1 MLLYRLHHNN
11 LILGPNKQVYTK
23 CLLHAS
29 ADYMQQP
36 SLPLN
41 SIYQLQNRID
51 FLACNNNSRMP
62 VLQMVD
68 YSVELDYFLFHLIL
82 FFFNSAKIDL
92 STWNIAQIWQ
102 NLININETPHEPHQI
117 ANSIV
122 ENIKRNA
129 SVHAKLHFHTTS
141 RFSHAEKNTSIS
153 DRYYSK
159 PPSLFLPNQLFSSTF
174 ELVSLIF
181 FFEICLSYFS

>member
-1 MLLYRLHHNN
+1 V
-11 LILGPNKQVYTK
+11 I
-23 CLLHAS
+23 
-29 ADYMQQP
+29 
-36 SLPLN
+36 
-41 SIYQLQNRID
+41 
-51 FLACNNNSRMP
+51 F
-62 VLQMVD
+62 
-68 YSVELDYFLFHLIL
+68 

-129 SVHAKLHFHTTS
+129 SVHAKLHFHKTS
-141 RFSHAEKNTSIS
+141 RFSRAKKNTSTS
-153 DRYYSK
+153 DPYYSQ

-174 ELVSLIF
+174 ESVSLIF
-181 FFEICLSYFS
+181 FFEICLSYFV